1 MDEKALLR
9 GQLPWPGATPSL
21 PKPTSAVSASTPIH
35 LSVHFK
41 PTANDSA
48 VRAVLSEKDYNQTT
62 AALLWHG
69 ASSKFSASIIH
80 RFYKDNSLDKA
91 RKLKETAAD
100 VKIERVKMSRLAR
113 IQQQKEELE
122 QIKARQRT
130 MKSRIKQFLEE
141 RVELE
146 HKFEGAAV
154 AIQRHIRGFLARR
167 KAAVWLYE
175 REKQQ
180 LGELLGLM
188 QRQIHSFWTGTGEQ
202 ATLSAT
208 KIQALYRGFRV
219 RQEAKGL
226 RTAAERQQLE
236 ARRREAAVVTIQRGY
251 RQYASRRGKQ
261 RMAALEA
268 IRKRLL
274 VLKLKSFWHRKKLY
288 WACMRKKYQ
297 KQPDP
302 APSAAPTVPKRPN
315 SAKRTGGGY
324 AMVEVPTPTK
334 PRDLSIE
341 PESQMYLAEGK
352 VPVPPATKPPA
363 QEVKRPTVPLIP
375 RPRVRP
381 PRAPRPEEDRRPQ
394 PLLNLTATSIER
406 PEKRSIRSYSDSP
419 PKYLAPTSS
428 SKYRTGVDASV
439 EMPRPRTKGRRRK
452 PSESTLTRPTLSRQQ
467 YLEESKDKRS
477 QSADSRELNW
487 KPTVGVTKEVKVLP
501 PASRELVRLPSS
513 LHSEDEGSQVSLSKR
528 VDEKEGSVVEIAPA
542 PFILPGKSF
551 TYHPPVKQSLDFK
564 EALPEYQDFL
574 QKYGKNLKSEPR
586 PDTTRSTAKS
596 LGDLIRISARDSA
609 KKAEL

>member
-1 MDEKALLR
+1 MEKALLR
-9 GQLPWPGATPSL
+9 GQLPWSGATPPL
-21 PKPTSAVSASTPIH
+21 PKPHSALSTSIPLH
-35 LSVHFK
+35 LSAHFK
-41 PTANDSA
+41 PFSNDSA
-48 VRAVLSEKDYNQTT
+48 ARAVLSEKDSNQTSA

-69 ASSKFSASIIH
+69 ASSKFTASIIH

-122 QIKARQRT
+122 QIKAKQKA

-154 AIQRHIRGFLARR
+154 VIQRHIRGFLARR

-175 REKQQ
+175 QEKLK

-188 QRQIHSFWTGTGEQ
+188 QRQIHTFWTGTGEQ
-202 ATLSAT
+202 ANLSAM
-208 KIQALYRGFRV
+208 KIQALYRGFRA
-219 RQEAKGL
+219 RQEVKSLHADAK
-226 RTAAERQQLE
+226 RQQLE
-236 ARRREAAVVTIQRGY
+236 AQTRDAAVGVIQRSY
-251 RQYASRRGKQ
+251 RLYASRRKQQ

-274 VLKLKSFWHRKKLY
+274 VLKLKSFWHRKKLF

-297 KQPDP
+297 VQLDHVPSVAP
-302 APSAAPTVPKRPN
+302 AVQKRPN

-324 AMVEVPTPTK
+324 AMVEIPTPAK
-334 PRDLSIE
+334 PRGLSIE
-341 PESQMYLAEGK
+341 AEPQNSLE
-352 VPVPPATKPPA
+352 VRLPVPPATKPPT
-363 QEVKRPTVPLIP
+363 QEGKRPTVPLIP

-394 PLLNLTATSIER
+394 LLNLTAALIEQ
-406 PEKRSIRSYSDSP
+406 PEKRSVRSYSDSP

-477 QSADSRELNW
+477 QSADSREKNW
-487 KPTVGVTKEVKVLP
+487 KPTVGMTKEVKALP
-501 PASRELVRLPSS
+501 PASKEPLRLPSS
-513 LHSEDEGSQVSLSKR
+513 LHSEDEDSQVSLSKR
-528 VDEKEGSVVEIAPA
+528 IDEKEVSAVEMAAAPLL
-542 PFILPGKSF
+542 LPEQSF
-551 TYHPPVKQSLDFK
+551 TYRPPVKQSLDFK

-574 QKYGKNLKSEPR
+574 QKYGKNVKTESR
-586 PDTTRSTAKS
+586 PDTNRSTAKS
-596 LGDLIRISARDSA
+596 LGDLIRISARDSV